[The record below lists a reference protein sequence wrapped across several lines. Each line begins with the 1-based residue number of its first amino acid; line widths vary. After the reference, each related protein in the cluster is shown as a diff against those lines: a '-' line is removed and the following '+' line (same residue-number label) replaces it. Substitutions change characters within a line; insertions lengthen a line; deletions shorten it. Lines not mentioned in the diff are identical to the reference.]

1 MQTPTQ
7 VAKKANVSAQSIRN
21 YSTEYADLLSKTAS
35 RTHGPRL
42 YTDEDVQVLCTI
54 AYLRRAGVP
63 RDEIAERIHNEEV
76 PPLIEVSANA
86 PSPLRAGT
94 PSTEPQQPL
103 KTASNEALV
112 VHVALSTMQ
121 RQIDALQRQ
130 QRSQARQMLWSHGVA
145 FYLGMVTMG
154 LIFYIIWWAVN
165 GGWL

>member
-21 YSTEYADLLSKTAS
+21 YSTEYADLLSETAS

-63 RDEIAERIHNEEV
+63 RDEIAERIRNEEV

-86 PSPLRAGT
+86 L
-94 PSTEPQQPL
+94 STEPQQPL

-112 VHVALSTMQ
+112 VHMALSAMQ
-121 RQIDALQRQ
+121 
-130 QRSQARQMLWSHGVA
+130 RQMLWSHGVA